1 MQKSPVYSQDLR
13 DVHAQKQTWLSVV
26 VPCYNEE
33 SVIEETHKRLT
44 HACVEAVGA
53 DYTIVYVNDG
63 SHDRTWELLER
74 IAADDPRVVAVKLSR
89 NFGHQIA
96 LTAGLSFAAGERIL
110 MIDADLQDPPEL
122 LGAMMVEMD
131 KGADVVYGKRTERH
145 GETAFK
151 KITAS
156 LFYRILSRLTDIDIP
171 QDVGDFRLVN
181 RRVLDALL
189 SLPEQHRFVRGMVAW
204 LGYNQV
210 AFPYVRNERYAGETK
225 YPISKMLRLA
235 ADAMTGF
242 SVRPLRLG
250 AWLAVACFVLSLIL
264 CGYAFVSW
272 MYLDVVKGW
281 TSLVILGSLFA
292 AANFLCLGIFGEY
305 LGRMFQQSKQRPL
318 YFVSEVAVSSLAAH
332 KTGEIEYA
340 GR

>member
-1 MQKSPVYSQDLR
+1 M
-13 DVHAQKQTWLSVV
+13 V

-33 SVIEETHKRLT
+33 SVIEETHKRLSL
-44 HACVEAVGA
+44 ACVDAVGA
-53 DYTIVYVNDG
+53 DYAIVYVNDG

-122 LGAMMVEMD
+122 LGAMMAEMD
-131 KGADVVYGKRTERH
+131 KGADVVYGKRTERQ

-156 LFYRILSRLTDIDIP
+156 LFYRVLSRLTDIDIP

-225 YPISKMLRLA
+225 YPISKMVRLA

-250 AWLAVACFVLSLIL
+250 TWLSVACFVLSLIL
-264 CGYAFVSW
+264 CGYALVSW
-272 MYLDVVKGW
+272 LYLDVVKGW

-305 LGRMFQQSKQRPL
+305 LGRMFQQTKQRPL
-318 YFVSEVAVSSLAAH
+318 YFVSEVAVSSLSAH
-332 KTGEIEYA
+332 KTGEIEYV

>member
-1 MQKSPVYSQDLR
+1 MQKPAIY
-13 DVHAQKQTWLSVV
+13 KQGLPDGSEHKPWLSVV

-44 HACVEAVGA
+44 KACVDAVGV
-53 DYTIVYVNDG
+53 DYAIVYVNDG
-63 SHDRTWELLER
+63 SQDRTWELLEH
-74 IAADDPRVVAVKLSR
+74 IAATDSRVIAVKLSR

-96 LTAGLSFAAGERIL
+96 LTAGLSFATGERTL

-122 LGAMMVEMD
+122 LAAMMAEMD
-131 KGADVVYGKRTERH
+131 KGADVIYGKRTERQ

-151 KITAS
+151 KVTAS
-156 LFYRILSRLTDIDIP
+156 VFYRILSRLTDIDIP
-171 QDVGDFRLVN
+171 QDVGDFRLVS

-225 YPISKMLRLA
+225 YPVRKMLRLA

-250 AWLAVACFVLSLIL
+250 TWLSVACFVLSLVL
-264 CGYAFVSW
+264 CGYALVSW

-318 YFVSEVAVSSLAAH
+318 YFVSEVAVSSVAAH
-332 KTGEIEYA
+332 KTGEIEHV

>member
-1 MQKSPVYSQDLR
+1 MQNSARREQELSAD
-13 DVHAQKQTWLSVV
+13 HAHKPWVSVV

-33 SVIEETHKRLT
+33 SVIEETHRRLT
-44 HACVEAVGA
+44 RACVEAVGG
-53 DYTIVYVNDG
+53 DYAIVYVNDG
-63 SHDRTWELLER
+63 SQDRTWERLEL
-74 IAADDPRVVAVKLSR
+74 IAAGDPRVVAVKLSR

-122 LGAMMVEMD
+122 LGAMMAEMD
-131 KGADVVYGKRTERH
+131 KGADVVYGKRTERQ

-151 KITAS
+151 KATAS
-156 LFYRILSRLTDIDIP
+156 LFYRVLSRLTDIDIP
-171 QDVGDFRLVN
+171 QDVGDFRRVN

-189 SLPEQHRFVRGMVAW
+189 SLPEQHRFVRGLVAW

-225 YPISKMLRLA
+225 YPLSKMIRLA

-250 AWLAVACFVLSLIL
+250 TWLSVVCFVFSLGL
-264 CGYAFVSW
+264 CGYALVSW

-318 YFVSEVAVSSLAAH
+318 YFVSEVAVSSVAAH
-332 KTGEIEYA
+332 KTGEIEHV

>member
-1 MQKSPVYSQDLR
+1 MQKPPIYRQDLR
-13 DVHAQKQTWLSVV
+13 NVRAQETWLSVV

-44 HACVEAVGA
+44 HACVEAVGT
-53 DYTIVYVNDG
+53 DYTIIYVDDG
-63 SHDRTWELLER
+63 SHDRTWELVER
-74 IAADDPRVVAVKLSR
+74 IAADDPRVVGVKLSR

-96 LTAGLSFAAGERIL
+96 LTAGLSFAAGERTL

-156 LFYRILSRLTDIDIP
+156 LFYRVLSRLTDIDIP

-225 YPISKMLRLA
+225 YPINKMLRLA

-250 AWLAVACFVLSLIL
+250 TWLSVACFVLSLIL
-264 CGYAFVSW
+264 CGYALVSW

-318 YFVSEVAVSSLAAH
+318 YFVSEVAVSSLAAQ
-332 KTGEIEYA
+332 KTGEIEYV